1 MKHLFS
7 LLAVAIGV
15 AVAAAMPGAQEPT
28 VSETAKLQKMTGR
41 FAPTEITADLSRLSA
56 GDRQVLGKLV
66 QASRVLD
73 ALFLRQVWSG
83 NEAMLLDLSRDQSA
97 TGRARLHYFLVNK
110 GPWSRLDHN
119 EVFVPGAP
127 AKPEGGNFYP
137 VGSTKADVERWLR
150 RATLGRR
157 TSPR

>member
-7 LLAVAIGV
+7 LSAVAIGV
-15 AVAAAMPGAQEPT
+15 AIAAAMPGAQEPT

-73 ALFLRQVWSG
+73 AVFLRQVWSG

-97 TGRARLHYFLVNK
+97 TGRA
-110 GPWSRLDHN
+110 
-119 EVFVPGAP
+119 
-127 AKPEGGNFYP
+127 
-137 VGSTKADVERWLR
+137 
-150 RATLGRR
+150 
-157 TSPR
+157 